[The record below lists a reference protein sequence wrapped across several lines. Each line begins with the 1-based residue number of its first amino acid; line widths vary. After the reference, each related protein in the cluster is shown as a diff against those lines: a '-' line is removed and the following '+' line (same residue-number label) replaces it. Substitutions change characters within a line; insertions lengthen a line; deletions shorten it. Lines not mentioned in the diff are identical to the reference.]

1 MIYFNRLILTFLII
15 VSCGTGKLKLLCS
28 INNSLKEVSA
38 SELVKGSDLVWV
50 IEDNGNKDHLYGLTF
65 EGKIKSSINIKNAK
79 NEDWEDLTSDN
90 EGNIYIGDFG
100 NNRKKRKDFT
110 IYKIL
115 HKDLIKDNAMATQI
129 EFKLPKK
136 EKSKDFEA
144 FFLLNDHFYIFSKER
159 TNTHVYKIPNKEG
172 KHEAELVT
180 KYKFDSKNIR
190 ITSADIAS
198 DGSIILLNHTQ
209 SWLLTDYPEDQFF
222 SGTIEILKFNH
233 NSQKE
238 GICFFPKEKNVL
250 ISDERT
256 GSEGGN
262 FYLMEFKN

>member
-1 MIYFNRLILTFLII
+1 MFIAGLYIAFFPFFVLCLVSRPLNYVKSKTFDKKYGTLTKEVFKKKTMYQRAYYVLFVFNRLILTFLII
-15 VSCGTGKLKLLCS
+15 VSCGTGKLKLLGS

-38 SELVKGSDLVWV
+38 SELVKGSDLAWV

-65 EGKIKSSINIKNAK
+65 DGKIKSSINIKNAK

-115 HKDLIKDNAMATQI
+115 HKDLIKDNAVATQI

-180 KYKFDSKNIR
+180 KYKFDSKNIPM
-190 ITSADIAS
+190 
-198 DGSIILLNHTQ
+198 ILETPDTVSYQ
-209 SWLLTDYPEDQFF
+209 EQ
-222 SGTIEILKFNH
+222 
-233 NSQKE
+233 
-238 GICFFPKEKNVL
+238 ICLL
-250 ISDERT
+250 IS
-256 GSEGGN
+256 
-262 FYLMEFKN
+262 